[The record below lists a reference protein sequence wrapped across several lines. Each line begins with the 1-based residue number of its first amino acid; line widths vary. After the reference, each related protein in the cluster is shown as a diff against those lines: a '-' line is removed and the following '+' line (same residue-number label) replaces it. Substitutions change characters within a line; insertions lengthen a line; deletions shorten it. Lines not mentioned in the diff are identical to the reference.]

1 MKLKSLF
8 VESMLNGQ
16 TAEILT
22 AVGEALTEVQ
32 ERNRVNSELTEE
44 QAAEKNKPFNE
55 AAVLVYQARNVF

>member
-1 MKLKSLF
+1 MLLPG
-8 VESMLNGQ
+8 SMR
-16 TAEILT
+16 

-55 AAVLVYQARNVF
+55 AAVLVYQARNALVIHMKTK